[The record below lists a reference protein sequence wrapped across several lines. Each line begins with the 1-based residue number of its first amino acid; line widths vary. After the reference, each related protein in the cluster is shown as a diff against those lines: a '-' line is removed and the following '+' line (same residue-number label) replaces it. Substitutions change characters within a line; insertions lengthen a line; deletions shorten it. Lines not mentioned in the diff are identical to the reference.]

1 MSWLWNNTK
10 GFFTEK
16 PGTFPEIAILN
27 LNAAEILNG
36 YNFIRASSGHLIGRA
51 QIQKVSDKSMHQI
64 DELGNPAYL
73 VNSEII
79 YPFRFMVGE
88 IRFKRFFIHELGV
101 FMFKNGIALDIEAG
115 KKWGEGEILAFF
127 MLIIRLMGSSKKAQ
141 LSLEEEY
148 REPFLPIFKEA
159 IERILSPDP
168 SALF

>member
-10 GFFTEK
+10 GFFTENQ
-16 PGTFPEIAILN
+16 GTFPEIAILN

-36 YNFIRASSGHLIGRA
+36 YNFIRASSACLIGRS
-51 QIQKVSDKSMHQI
+51 QVQKVSDKTIHQLE
-64 DELGNPAYL
+64 ELGNPAYL

-88 IRFKRFFIHELGV
+88 LKFKRFLIHELGV

-115 KKWGEGEILAFF
+115 HKWGEGEILALF
-127 MLIIRLMGSSKKAQ
+127 MLIIKIKGNSKKAQ
-141 LSLEEEY
+141 LSLEEDY
-148 REPFLPIFKEA
+148 REPYLAIFEEV
-159 IERILSPDP
+159 IERILSPEP